1 MESALLPSGARP
13 SQLTHKTPGIHPA
26 SASHQ
31 AVRRGTGCDN
41 CGTDGVPWARTFRAC
56 GKRGGHGHQAPGTRF
71 YLHTPEN
78 AYAAPVQP
86 RGAPHQPVSQR
97 WNIRKAPSPASML
110 PSTAI
115 HLQPLL
121 PYCPGHLHTVPG
133 LVHASSQRRC
143 IRTGRLLKT
152 RKPSPLPALPHP
164 SESLQCETRCV
175 PHLRPVVSQKNAFS
189 RSFLPTRLRGAAAGL
204 RPVQRDCGRTAA
216 GRRAGQWDCGG
227 FCPAKTR
234 AAWRPRP
241 FPATVLGRRMGGAGG
256 RRATLLP
263 KRVPFFTPHHA
274 RGSGFRQLM
283 PIRPGRLLRCPRG
296 SGVLRPDCGRFRGT
310 AAGLRPGG
318 GQVSGIAAGSVRQR
332 RGRRGGLARRAGLR
346 ACPQNGTARLRRY

>member
-1 MESALLPSGARP
+1 MGPNLPGMREAGRARP
-13 SQLTHKTPGIHPA
+13 
-26 SASHQ
+26 
-31 AVRRGTGCDN
+31 
-41 CGTDGVPWARTFRAC
+41 
-56 GKRGGHGHQAPGTRF
+56 PGTRHPV
-71 YLHTPEN
+71 LSSHTPEN

-189 RSFLPTRLRGAAAGL
+189 RSFLPARLRGAAAGL

-296 SGVLRPDCGRFRGT
+296 SGVLRPGCGRFRGT

-332 RGRRGGLARRAGLR
+332 RGRRGGPGHSLQRF
-346 ACPQNGTARLRRY
+346 